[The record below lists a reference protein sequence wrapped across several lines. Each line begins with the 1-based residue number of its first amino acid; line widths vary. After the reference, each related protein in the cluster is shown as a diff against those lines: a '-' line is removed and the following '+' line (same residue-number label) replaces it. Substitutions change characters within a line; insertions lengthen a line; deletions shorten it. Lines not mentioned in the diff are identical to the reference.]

1 MKIRATLVFFSL
13 FLLSSFAWGQDIYVF
28 REKTTF
34 KNPSWIV
41 SSSEITMKHKPI
53 YKGNPTELV
62 RIRVQSDKPFS
73 EILEELQQMETV
85 IWAEEVMEYQTF
97 SSPDEILATP
107 NDPDRTSLQPWLET
121 VNAYSAWDIGT
132 GSSEVVIAII
142 DTGSEQ
148 NHEDL
153 KANLWTNSGEIAGN
167 GIDDD
172 NNGFIDDVNGWDF
185 FEKNGNSNPK
195 GSSNNHGTHVAGL
208 ASAVTNNAKGI
219 ASISYNTQ
227 FMPIKISDNN
237 GKNLSYGVESII
249 YAVDNGA
256 KVINCSWGSTRFS
269 KALETAVNY
278 AWDNGVILTAAAGND
293 GTGSTYYPAGYPK
306 VIAVGSVSFRNLVKS
321 PYSNYGGFVDVVA
334 PGGEP
339 TEGIYSTLI
348 NNSYGA
354 SFGTSMASPIVASLA
369 GLIRSIRTNWD
380 VSTVRSQLETGAQ
393 SVTSANASLP
403 YFLGSGII
411 KADASLSETLRPLAK
426 LQNYHFG
433 DPTNVSTVFN
443 RGQEFSLYLNFL
455 NLGIAQNAIKV
466 SIYSLNDYFQ
476 VISGNEQTYSASHN
490 ADFTANP
497 IQLRIRDDV
506 SVNSIGI
513 IRIELTYADNSKSN
527 ETVQINLV
535 PDLITHMLNSIEL
548 SVNGTGRIG
557 MLNYPSTS
565 QGSGFIVKQAGTT
578 QSAMMNIPLL
588 REGGLV
594 FGESES
600 RISSAVRGAG
610 STINDEFYL
619 IDYFESEFDAAKAVE
634 KGKAVFTDLNAGIEG
649 VRYDIVTTL
658 ETFAQADEQDA
669 NYILLKYTL
678 KNEST
683 SSYSK
688 IRAGIYLDFDMPFGD
703 PNNDI
708 SLYDVKNDFI
718 AQFSGGTE
726 SDTTLYVGASIVEG
740 IYCPWLIN
748 NNETDGASFFGV
760 KTNSGGNGFTD
771 EEKWRSMDFINASA
785 AVFAGRRR
793 IGPTNTSF
801 MLSADAFSL
810 EPQEEQSFT
819 LILAYGIGF
828 DQLTSTIT
836 RAKSRATLVTSNEN
850 SNFSE
855 LPQQFSF
862 IGNYPN
868 PFNPTSNLV
877 FEIPESGTVKFDV
890 FDMMGRQLSS
900 SENLTYSAGKH
911 TFNINATTWA
921 SGTYLVQMKF
931 NNQIQQRLVTLIK

>member
-1 MKIRATLVFFSL
+1 
-13 FLLSSFAWGQDIYVF
+13 
-28 REKTTF
+28 
-34 KNPSWIV
+34 
-41 SSSEITMKHKPI
+41 MKHKPL
-53 YKGNPTELV
+53 YKDKPTELV
-62 RIRVQSDKPFS
+62 RIQVQSEKPLI

-85 IWAEEVMEYQTF
+85 IWAEEVIEYQTF
-97 SSPDEILATP
+97 ANPDEILATP

-132 GSSEVVIAII
+132 GSSDVVIAII
-142 DTGSEQ
+142 DTGSEL

-153 KANLWTNSGEIAGN
+153 KANVWANSGEIAAN

-185 FEKNGNSNPK
+185 YENNGNANPK

-208 ASAVTNNAKGI
+208 ASTVTNNAKGI
-219 ASISYNTQ
+219 SAISYNTQ

-293 GTGSTYYPAGYPK
+293 GTGSTYYPAGYPN

-348 NNSYGA
+348 NNSYGT
-354 SFGTSMASPIVASLA
+354 SYGTSMASPIVASLA
-369 GLIRSIRTNWD
+369 GLIRSVRSNWD

-393 SVTSANASLP
+393 SVANANASLP

-426 LQNYHFG
+426 LQTYHFG
-433 DPTNVSTVFN
+433 DPNNVSTVFN
-443 RGQEFSLYLNFL
+443 RGQDFSLYLNFL

-466 SIYSLNDYFQ
+466 SVYSLNDYFQ
-476 VISGNEQTYSASHN
+476 IISGNEQTYSASHN
-490 ADFTANP
+490 GDFSANP
-497 IQLRIRDDV
+497 IQLRVRDDV

-513 IRIELTYADNSKSN
+513 IRIEITYTDHSTSN

-535 PDLITHMLNSIEL
+535 PDLITHTLNSIEL

-557 MLNYPSTS
+557 MLNYPSTTE
-565 QGSGFIVKQAGTT
+565 GSGFIVKQAGTT

-594 FGESES
+594 FGENES

-619 IDYFESEFDAAKAVE
+619 IDYFESEYDATKGVE

-658 ETFAQADEQDA
+658 ETFAQADEQDV

-678 KNEST
+678 KNESKS

-703 PNNDI
+703 ANNDI
-708 SLYDVKNDFI
+708 SLYDVENDFI

-726 SDTTLYVGASIVEG
+726 TDTTLYVGVSIVEG
-740 IYCPWLIN
+740 IYTPWLIN
-748 NNETDGASFFGV
+748 NNETDGSSFFGV
-760 KTNSGGNGFTD
+760 KTTSGGNGFTD

-793 IGPTNTSF
+793 MGPANTSF

-819 LILAYGIGF
+819 LILGYGIGYENLK
-828 DQLTSTIT
+828 QTVS
-836 RAKSRATLVTSNEN
+836 RAKSRAILVTSLKSEHNYL
-850 SNFSE
+850 E
-855 LPQQFSF
+855 LPSQLELL
-862 IGNYPN
+862 NVYPN
-868 PFNPTSNLV
+868 PFNPQATISYSSFKRGIIQLLV
-877 FEIPESGTVKFDV
+877 FDV
-890 FDMMGRQLSS
+890 MGRLIHSKEFTPS
-900 SENLTYSAGKH
+900 VTGKGS
-911 TFNINATTWA
+911 FSLDASTWS
-921 SGTYLVQMKF
+921 SGTYFVRLIQENQTAFLQITLVK
-931 NNQIQQRLVTLIK
+931 